1 MKTNT
6 WSSDDGDGRLCEVKS
21 PPWEV
26 PVLQWGGLR
35 FFRDPDGNLIEII
48 DLHVTRLALGSLGCI
63 IGEIFKHTTMANF
76 YK

>member
-6 WSSDDGDGRLCEVKS
+6 WSSADGDGRLCEEKHPLVKC
-21 PPWEV
+21 
-26 PVLQWGGLR
+26 LR
-35 FFRDPDGNLIEII
+35 SSGADWAFFRDPDRNLIEII

-63 IGEIFKHTTMANF
+63 IGETFKHTTMANF